1 MSRRTDFAQQVKP
14 IHFRNR
20 QKWRSW
26 LARNHDREKEVWLT
40 YYKKH
45 TRMRGVTH
53 EEAVAEALCFGWIDS
68 KVRAIDDERFMQK
81 YTPRKGDSVWSLIN
95 KKVAMRMMREG
106 KMAKAGLATIKAA
119 KKSGRWSSAYTS
131 RWRMA
136 VPPDLKG
143 ALMENERAW
152 RHFRDFANTYQNMY
166 VGWVNEAK
174 TEGTRNRRMRE
185 VVKRASRN
193 QKPGMTLAR

>member
-1 MSRRTDFAQQVKP
+1 MK
-14 IHFRNR
+14 
-20 QKWRSW
+20 
-26 LARNHDREKEVWLT
+26 NHDREQEVWLI

-45 TRMRGVTH
+45 TRMHGVTH

-68 KVRAIDDERFMQK
+68 KVWTIDDERFMQK
-81 YTPRKGDSVWSLIN
+81 YTPRKADSVWSLIN

-106 KMAKAGLATIKAA
+106 KMEKAGLATIKAA
-119 KKSGRWSSAYTS
+119 KRSGRWSSAYTS
-131 RWRMA
+131 RRRMA

-152 RHFRDFANTYQNMY
+152 RQFRDFANTYQNMY

-174 TEGTRNRRMRE
+174 TEETRNRRKGE

-193 QKPGMTLAR
+193 QKPGIAP